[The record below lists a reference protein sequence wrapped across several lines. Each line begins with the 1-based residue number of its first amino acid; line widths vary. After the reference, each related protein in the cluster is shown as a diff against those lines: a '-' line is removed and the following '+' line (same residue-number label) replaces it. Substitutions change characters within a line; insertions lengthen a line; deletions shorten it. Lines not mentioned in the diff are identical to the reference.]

1 MTVDNEKII
10 QLEKELEDSGLL
22 DVLLSL
28 LKNREGILLEI
39 ANWLQNNENLMKN
52 ISTILAALSKVN
64 PDEMRK
70 AKSLTDVLNM
80 LKDPEVLS
88 GLSLFLNLMKAI
100 GEVLR
105 E

>member
-28 LKNREGILLEI
+28 SKNREGILLEI